1 MKKNL
6 LNILLFS
13 CLSLFVLLVILILV
27 VDVQIHPYTLQN
39 VGLYS
44 LNELFIFNNN
54 SQKMWDIMSDV
65 FMYIAI
71 AGVLVVA
78 CLGAYQLVKNKSF
91 KKVDSEIILLGGFI
105 IILAVAWIL
114 FDKFVVINHRPII
127 VDGEIEGSFPSTHVM
142 LVTFVYLAL
151 GQFLKLDSK
160 PNKVKY
166 VYYVSASIVI
176 VITSL
181 GRILSSMHWFTDVL
195 GGILLGLT
203 LYFAYLKVIGII
215 KEKGSKNLE
224 HN

>member
-27 VDVQIHPYTLQN
+27 VDVQVHPYTLKN

-44 LNELFIFNNN
+44 LNELFILNNS
-54 SQKMWDIMSDV
+54 SQKMWDVLSDV

-71 AGVLVVA
+71 VGVLVVA
-78 CLGAYQLVKNKSF
+78 VFGAYQLIKNKSF

-105 IILAVAWIL
+105 ILLAIAWIL

-166 VYYVSASIVI
+166 VYYVIASIVI
-176 VITSL
+176 IITSL

-215 KEKGSKNLE
+215 KEKENKNLG

>member
-1 MKKNL
+1 M
-6 LNILLFS
+6 
-13 CLSLFVLLVILILV
+13 
-27 VDVQIHPYTLQN
+27 
-39 VGLYS
+39 
-44 LNELFIFNNN
+44 
-54 SQKMWDIMSDV
+54 
-65 FMYIAI
+65 
-71 AGVLVVA
+71 
-78 CLGAYQLVKNKSF
+78 
-91 KKVDSEIILLGGFI
+91 
-105 IILAVAWIL
+105 
-114 FDKFVVINHRPII
+114 VINHRPII

-176 VITSL
+176 IITSL